1 MDFDAPPRAGLPSH
15 ESAKEAAAPPAAA
28 LFDVAGVLANDGS
41 GTILLDLLPKSAP
54 AKGRTWRAAR
64 TRRSLAQAGDRAAG
78 APSRRGAG
86 APIDAEDGAAGVS
99 RMLVSTYLGGA
110 APEEP
115 RPRFEDFDEPAGAA
129 VDFYDDGGAAA
140 PPPERAPAAAPA
152 AVQETSDIHNDALA
166 RFGIKTGDD
175 AINFFSSQSGSQ
187 SSIKF
192 VHLMQVDAVP
202 DAFLQLG
209 DGEMRPSST
218 SFRPY
223 DLLAVR
229 VPGATLARTRCDYF
243 TMSSEGL
250 VHMEPGHPSEFIP
263 LTQWMRDAAC
273 FNMLTSIPY
282 FRNYLRNKCFN
293 AWRSN
298 GGKGDDVDVVSR
310 VIQQME
316 DLEKPKSM
324 AALREQEALVELLIK
339 TWAGFLAELLRP
351 RRQSGLLETTIRFS
365 EEGSAFSPARG
376 AIQTVLANTADSLI
390 ATLGGVMRILYLRPL
405 AKYIPSSST
414 PKSSPNVQEIVRN
427 NGDFK
432 ATCFAINAKVESDFK
447 KAQEYVDAAFDKV
460 WPIYEYSRRWDFD
473 AYKRQAH
480 TVASLKKEMEK
491 VASWEKELEKMRTRQ
506 TCGMLEVESR
516 KLRQTLIPMTTEKME
531 ALKDLVKDLSRAKCK
546 DQRNKYKSAVSK
558 ITPRPMHL
566 NGFTVL
572 LERVDEQR
580 VQARS
585 LFKHTQ
591 IVDELRSIQA
601 KYAEELEACQAFR
614 DERLAEMTLQ
624 LEANVG
630 KFAEQVAHITADLD
644 AGLFIDVANFDMPE
658 TVLQELEAVR
668 AKLENLIQSDLLH
681 KKQQK
686 LFGVAETRDKALEKT
701 QEAFDRVR
709 TLWTMVERWDE
720 DYHSWIRDDFLSQ
733 NANSVDRDV
742 KLYGARAEVAAC
754 LEDIVDKI
762 EGRGSRDNSDDDDD
776 YDDDDDDD
784 EDYDDDDE
792 EEEAT
797 TTTAAAA
804 AAAARR
810 GRASVRKSVRKSVR
824 TTGRQHG
831 TARAKKS
838 AGN

>member
-1 MDFDAPPRAGLPSH
+1 MEQAASSVHAVCKDIVTLAKPSKGGLG
-15 ESAKEAAAPPAAA
+15 AAAAA
-28 LFDVAGVLANDGS
+28 
-41 GTILLDLLPKSAP
+41 
-54 AKGRTWRAAR
+54 
-64 TRRSLAQAGDRAAG
+64 
-78 APSRRGAG
+78 
-86 APIDAEDGAAGVS
+86 
-99 RMLVSTYLGGA
+99 
-110 APEEP
+110 
-115 RPRFEDFDEPAGAA
+115 
-129 VDFYDDGGAAA
+129 AAA
-140 PPPERAPAAAPA
+140 PPP
-152 AVQETSDIHNDALA
+152 DA
-166 RFGIKTGDD
+166 K
-175 AINFFSSQSGSQ
+175 
-187 SSIKF
+187 
-192 VHLMQVDAVP
+192 
-202 DAFLQLG
+202 
-209 DGEMRPSST
+209 
-218 SFRPY
+218 
-223 DLLAVR
+223 
-229 VPGATLARTRCDYF
+229 
-243 TMSSEGL
+243 
-250 VHMEPGHPSEFIP
+250 
-263 LTQWMRDAAC
+263 
-273 FNMLTSIPY
+273 
-282 FRNYLRNKCFN
+282 
-293 AWRSN
+293 

-324 AALREQEALVELLIK
+324 AALREQEVERHAKLRRAAHECHLLPEFVRLADYVAVEALVELLIK

-365 EEGSAFSPARG
+365 EEGSTFSPTCG

-591 IVDELRSIQA
+591 IVEQMYQMLSHYDVKIPDTDLVQVDELRSIQA

-630 KFAEQVAHITADLD
+630 KFAEQDKRAKFPTSKAPFSAVFHSFRLIFGRAIISRN
-644 AGLFIDVANFDMPE
+644 G
-658 TVLQELEAVR
+658 LEAWV
-668 AKLENLIQSDLLH
+668 
-681 KKQQK
+681 
-686 LFGVAETRDKALEKT
+686 LFPKR
-701 QEAFDRVR
+701 
-709 TLWTMVERWDE
+709 
-720 DYHSWIRDDFLSQ
+720 
-733 NANSVDRDV
+733 
-742 KLYGARAEVAAC
+742 ARAEH
-754 LEDIVDKI
+754 
-762 EGRGSRDNSDDDDD
+762 SR
-776 YDDDDDDD
+776 
-784 EDYDDDDE
+784 
-792 EEEAT
+792 
-797 TTTAAAA
+797 
-804 AAAARR
+804 
-810 GRASVRKSVRKSVR
+810 
-824 TTGRQHG
+824 
-831 TARAKKS
+831 
-838 AGN
+838 

>member
-1 MDFDAPPRAGLPSH
+1 MDEDAPPRAGLPSH
-15 ESAKEAAAPPAAA
+15 ESAKEAAVRPPERAPSSRNGGRRGRHLRPPP

-78 APSRRGAG
+78 APSPRGA
-86 APIDAEDGAAGVS
+86 AAREPPLDAEDGAAGVS
-99 RMLVSTYLGGA
+99 RMLASTYLGGA

-115 RPRFEDFDEPAGAA
+115 RPHFEDFDESAGAA
-129 VDFYDDGGAAA
+129 DDFYDDGGGAA

-175 AINFFSSQSGSQ
+175 A
-187 SSIKF
+187 K
-192 VHLMQVDAVP
+192 
-202 DAFLQLG
+202 
-209 DGEMRPSST
+209 
-218 SFRPY
+218 
-223 DLLAVR
+223 
-229 VPGATLARTRCDYF
+229 
-243 TMSSEGL
+243 
-250 VHMEPGHPSEFIP
+250 
-263 LTQWMRDAAC
+263 
-273 FNMLTSIPY
+273 
-282 FRNYLRNKCFN
+282 
-293 AWRSN
+293 
-298 GGKGDDVDVVSR
+298 
-310 VIQQME
+310 
-316 DLEKPKSM
+316 
-324 AALREQEALVELLIK
+324 
-339 TWAGFLAELLRP
+339 
-351 RRQSGLLETTIRFS
+351 
-365 EEGSAFSPARG
+365 
-376 AIQTVLANTADSLI
+376 
-390 ATLGGVMRILYLRPL
+390 
-405 AKYIPSSST
+405 
-414 PKSSPNVQEIVRN
+414 
-427 NGDFK
+427 
-432 ATCFAINAKVESDFK
+432 
-447 KAQEYVDAAFDKV
+447 
-460 WPIYEYSRRWDFD
+460 
-473 AYKRQAH
+473 
-480 TVASLKKEMEK
+480 
-491 VASWEKELEKMRTRQ
+491 
-506 TCGMLEVESR
+506 VESR

-591 IVDELRSIQA
+591 IVEQMYQMLSHYDVKIPDTDLVQVDELRSIQA

-742 KLYGARAEVAAC
+742 KLYVRGASNLRKKMANPIIDKLWDLTNAMNDKMPLVRELGDPALRHDHWAVIFKELGEPCPLDLNFTLDQLFRAGLLDHKDFILDVCAEAKTTATRAEVAAC
-754 LEDIVDKI
+754 LEDLVDKI

-776 YDDDDDDD
+776 DDYDDDDDD
-784 EDYDDDDE
+784 EDYDDDDDDE
-792 EEEAT
+792 EEEYDDDDDGGGGGGGAP
-797 TTTAAAA
+797 A
-804 AAAARR
+804 

>member
-1 MDFDAPPRAGLPSH
+1 MRLADY
-15 ESAKEAAAPPAAA
+15 
-28 LFDVAGVLANDGS
+28 VAV
-41 GTILLDLLPKSAP
+41 
-54 AKGRTWRAAR
+54 
-64 TRRSLAQAGDRAAG
+64 
-78 APSRRGAG
+78 
-86 APIDAEDGAAGVS
+86 
-99 RMLVSTYLGGA
+99 
-110 APEEP
+110 
-115 RPRFEDFDEPAGAA
+115 
-129 VDFYDDGGAAA
+129 
-140 PPPERAPAAAPA
+140 
-152 AVQETSDIHNDALA
+152 
-166 RFGIKTGDD
+166 
-175 AINFFSSQSGSQ
+175 
-187 SSIKF
+187 
-192 VHLMQVDAVP
+192 
-202 DAFLQLG
+202 
-209 DGEMRPSST
+209 
-218 SFRPY
+218 
-223 DLLAVR
+223 
-229 VPGATLARTRCDYF
+229 
-243 TMSSEGL
+243 
-250 VHMEPGHPSEFIP
+250 
-263 LTQWMRDAAC
+263 
-273 FNMLTSIPY
+273 
-282 FRNYLRNKCFN
+282 
-293 AWRSN
+293 
-298 GGKGDDVDVVSR
+298 
-310 VIQQME
+310 
-316 DLEKPKSM
+316 
-324 AALREQEALVELLIK
+324 EALVELLIK

-365 EEGSAFSPARG
+365 EEGSTFSPTCG

-591 IVDELRSIQA
+591 IVEQMYQMLSHYDVKIPDTDLVQVDELRSIQA

-742 KLYGARAEVAAC
+742 KLYVRGASNLRKKMANPIIDKLWDLTNAMNDKMPLVRELGDPALRHDHWAVIFKELGEPCPLDLNFTLDQLFRAGLLDHKDFILDVCAEAKTTATRAEVAAC
-754 LEDIVDKI
+754 LEDLVDKI

-776 YDDDDDDD
+776 DDYDDDDDD
-784 EDYDDDDE
+784 EDYDDDDDE
-792 EEEAT
+792 EEEEYDDDDDGGGGGGGAP
-797 TTTAAAA
+797 A
-804 AAAARR
+804 

>member
-1 MDFDAPPRAGLPSH
+1 MRLADY
-15 ESAKEAAAPPAAA
+15 
-28 LFDVAGVLANDGS
+28 VAV
-41 GTILLDLLPKSAP
+41 
-54 AKGRTWRAAR
+54 
-64 TRRSLAQAGDRAAG
+64 
-78 APSRRGAG
+78 
-86 APIDAEDGAAGVS
+86 
-99 RMLVSTYLGGA
+99 
-110 APEEP
+110 
-115 RPRFEDFDEPAGAA
+115 
-129 VDFYDDGGAAA
+129 
-140 PPPERAPAAAPA
+140 
-152 AVQETSDIHNDALA
+152 
-166 RFGIKTGDD
+166 
-175 AINFFSSQSGSQ
+175 
-187 SSIKF
+187 
-192 VHLMQVDAVP
+192 
-202 DAFLQLG
+202 
-209 DGEMRPSST
+209 
-218 SFRPY
+218 
-223 DLLAVR
+223 
-229 VPGATLARTRCDYF
+229 
-243 TMSSEGL
+243 
-250 VHMEPGHPSEFIP
+250 
-263 LTQWMRDAAC
+263 
-273 FNMLTSIPY
+273 
-282 FRNYLRNKCFN
+282 
-293 AWRSN
+293 
-298 GGKGDDVDVVSR
+298 
-310 VIQQME
+310 
-316 DLEKPKSM
+316 
-324 AALREQEALVELLIK
+324 EALVELLIK

-365 EEGSAFSPARG
+365 EEGSTFSPTCG

-591 IVDELRSIQA
+591 IVEQMYQMLSHYDVKIPDTDLVQVDELRSIQA

-720 DYHSWIRDDFLSQ
+720 DYHSWIRDDLCANQPLERPVQPKLQ
-733 NANSVDRDV
+733 NS
-742 KLYGARAEVAAC
+742 LARSN
-754 LEDIVDKI
+754 
-762 EGRGSRDNSDDDDD
+762 RSRF
-776 YDDDDDDD
+776 
-784 EDYDDDDE
+784 
-792 EEEAT
+792 
-797 TTTAAAA
+797 
-804 AAAARR
+804 
-810 GRASVRKSVRKSVR
+810 G
-824 TTGRQHG
+824 
-831 TARAKKS
+831 
-838 AGN
+838 